1 MLPFLAAGPSQR
13 IPLPPCPD
21 AIQLLSTHTNAN
33 LGRMGVCCGR
43 EGSLRLWSAGLDPL
57 LWAGG
62 REGRERTPRTLL
74 ASSHQAPARYCLKPH
89 SSPLLEQVQG
99 PEKL

>member
-62 REGRERTPRTLL
+62 GKGGRG
-74 ASSHQAPARYCLKPH
+74 HHAPCLHPLTR
-89 SSPLLEQVQG
+89 PLLVIA
-99 PEKL
+99 